1 MHKMSKES
9 ATTLAGLQS
18 RNKQLKRRLQLVK
31 QNARGLID
39 ELIGRGFHYIEDEN
53 GNKTINADS
62 IDELG
67 DCITNFFILAD
78 TKTDIPETCF
88 RTDKEAGK

>member
-1 MHKMSKES
+1 MEL
-9 ATTLAGLQS
+9 T
-18 RNKQLKRRLQLVK
+18 NKQLKRRLQLVE
-31 QNARGLID
+31 QNARGLVD
-39 ELIGRGFHYIEDEN
+39 ELIDRGFHYIEDEK

-78 TKTDIPETCF
+78 TKTDTPETCF
-88 RTDKEAGK
+88 KTDEEVGK

>member
-1 MHKMSKES
+1 MEL
-9 ATTLAGLQS
+9 T
-18 RNKQLKRRLQLVK
+18 NKQLKRRLQLVE
-31 QNARGLID
+31 QNARGLVD
-39 ELIGRGFHYIEDEN
+39 ELIDRGFHYIEDEK

-78 TKTDIPETCF
+78 TKTDIPETYF
-88 RTDKEAGK
+88 KTDKEVGK

>member
-1 MHKMSKES
+1 MSKES

>member
-1 MHKMSKES
+1 MEL
-9 ATTLAGLQS
+9 T
-18 RNKQLKRRLQLVK
+18 NKQLKRRLQLVE
-31 QNARGLID
+31 QNARGLVD
-39 ELIGRGFHYIEDEN
+39 ELIDRGFHYIEDEK

-78 TKTDIPETCF
+78 TKTAIPETCF
-88 RTDKEAGK
+88 KTDKEVGK

>member
-1 MHKMSKES
+1 MEL
-9 ATTLAGLQS
+9 T
-18 RNKQLKRRLQLVK
+18 NKQLKRRLQLVE
-31 QNARGLID
+31 QNARGLVD
-39 ELIGRGFHYIEDEN
+39 ELIDRGFHYIEDEK

-88 RTDKEAGK
+88 KTDEEVGK

>member
-1 MHKMSKES
+1 MEL
-9 ATTLAGLQS
+9 T
-18 RNKQLKRRLQLVK
+18 NKQLKRRLQLVE
-31 QNARGLID
+31 QNAKGLVD
-39 ELIGRGFHYIEDEN
+39 ELIDRGFHYIEDEK

-62 IDELG
+62 IEELG

-88 RTDKEAGK
+88 KTDEEVGK